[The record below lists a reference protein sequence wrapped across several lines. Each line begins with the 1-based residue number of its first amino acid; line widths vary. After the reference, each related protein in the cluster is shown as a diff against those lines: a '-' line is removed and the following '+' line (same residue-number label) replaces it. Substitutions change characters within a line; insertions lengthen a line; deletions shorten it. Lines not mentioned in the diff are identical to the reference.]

1 MFPLKDENPTRRR
14 PYLTVLL
21 IFVNITLFL
30 WSYFSGSFEEIVNRY
45 GMKPALVSKGKELH
59 TLLTSMF
66 LHGGFLHIGGNML
79 YLWIFG
85 DNIEDAFGRK
95 KFLIFYF
102 LCGLAASFSHLLSD
116 PSSSVPT
123 IGASGA
129 ISGVLGAYLVL
140 YPRARVLTAVMYFYF
155 IRVVMVPALF
165 FLGFWFVLQFLSAS
179 FLLVAGAPSGVA
191 YWAHVG
197 GFLAGVV
204 MALPLRRGGKSREMG

>member
-14 PYLTVLL
+14 PILTTLL
-21 IFVNITLFL
+21 IILNFGIFL
-30 WSYFSGSFEEIVNRY
+30 WSYFSGSFEEIVNEY
-45 GMKPALVSKGKELH
+45 GMKPFLVSQGKELY
-59 TLLTSMF
+59 TLFTSMF

-102 LCGLAASFSHLLSD
+102 LCGLAASFSHLLSN
-116 PSSSVPT
+116 PSSTIPA

-140 YPRARVLTAVMYFYF
+140 YPRAKVLTAVMYFYF
-155 IRVVMVPALF
+155 IRVIKIPAFF
-165 FLGFWFVLQFLSAS
+165 FLGFWFILQALSAS
-179 FLLVAGAPSGVA
+179 LFLVAGAPSEVA
-191 YWAHVG
+191 YWAHIG
-197 GFLAGVV
+197 GFLAGAV
-204 MALPLRRGGKSREMG
+204 MALPKRGSRRG

>member
-1 MFPLKDENPTRRR
+1 
-14 PYLTVLL
+14 
-21 IFVNITLFL
+21 
-30 WSYFSGSFEEIVNRY
+30 
-45 GMKPALVSKGKELH
+45 
-59 TLLTSMF
+59 MF

-102 LCGLAASFSHLLSD
+102 LCGLAASFSHLLSN
-116 PSSSVPT
+116 PSSTIPA

-204 MALPLRRGGKSREMG
+204 MALPLRRGGKGREMG

>member
-14 PYLTVLL
+14 PILTLLL
-21 IFVNITLFL
+21 IALNSAVFL
-30 WSYFSGSFEEIVNRY
+30 WSYLSGSFEEIVNRY
-45 GMKPALVSKGKELH
+45 GMKPSSVFEGRELH

-85 DNIEDAFGRK
+85 DNVEDALGRK
-95 KFLIFYF
+95 RFLAFYL
-102 LCGLAASFSHLLSD
+102 LCGLAASLAHLLSD

-155 IRVVMVPALF
+155 IRVVMIPALF
-165 FLGFWFVLQFLSAS
+165 FLGFWFVLQILSAS
-179 FLLVAGAPSGVA
+179 FLLVVGAPSGVA

-204 MALPLRRGGKSREMG
+204 MALPLKRGRRMG